1 MNTVQLVGRLA
12 RDPDIKYTNGGTTI
26 ARFTVAVD
34 RRFKTEGGPTADFP
48 SVVAFGKTAEFIEK
62 YFKKGQ
68 RIGIAGRIQTGSY
81 DDKDGKK
88 VYTTD
93 VIAEAVEF
101 VESKGSGSGSADAS
115 PKPEPGPDGFY
126 DVPPEEEGELPF
138 L

>member
-1 MNTVQLVGRLA
+1 MNSVNLVGRLA
-12 RDPDIKYTNGGTTI
+12 RDPDVRYTNGGTTI

-34 RRFKTEGGPTADFP
+34 RRFKSEGGPTADFP

-62 YFKKGQ
+62 YFRKGQ